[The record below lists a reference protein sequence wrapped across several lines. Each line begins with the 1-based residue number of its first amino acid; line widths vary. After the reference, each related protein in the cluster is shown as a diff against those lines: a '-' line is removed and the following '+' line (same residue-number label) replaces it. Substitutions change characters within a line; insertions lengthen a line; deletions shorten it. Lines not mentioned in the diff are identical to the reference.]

1 MLAHSIRF
9 RITLVYTAILALTL
23 LAFSLAVYQNF
34 GLSLR
39 RSLDDLLQ
47 SKAEGVSDSIET
59 YWETE
64 TLPVEGQPARAAA
77 ANKVDNLNFLR
88 IARRWI
94 QEKSGD
100 PDLMNITVQIFGA
113 DGALLASSQALPED
127 TSGTARRLALAGHG
141 RPEFYDRDV
150 PLARETAEPLRFF
163 VLPVLESAR
172 LTYIVQVGSPLSSLN
187 NTLRRLRTLLFLIVP
202 LTVVLTGLAGL
213 VLVRMT
219 LRPVDRMVRTLS
231 EVKAARLSLRL
242 RLPRTRDEIRRLAET
257 FNKLLDRLEADFL
270 NQRRFSQDLSHELRT
285 PLTIL
290 RGEFEVALKKPR
302 PSREYRAVL
311 RTGLEE
317 VEILSRIL
325 DELMTLARWENSE
338 IELRL
343 TSFDLAALAERT
355 MDEFRALAGAKGL
368 RLDRRGLPALRITAD
383 EGQVRTA
390 LINLIDNAIKYTP
403 RGGVIE
409 VDIAGGEGAA
419 TVVVR
424 DTGPGIPEDK
434 LPLIFERFYR
444 GEDSR
449 TSSGFG
455 LGLSIVRSIVTAHG
469 GTVTVQSR
477 PGQGTA
483 FTLTFPPPKGA

>member
-1 MLAHSIRF
+1 MIAQSIRF
-9 RITLVYTAILALTL
+9 RITLVYTAILTLTL

-34 GLSLR
+34 SRSLR
-39 RSLDDLLQ
+39 RSLDGLLK

-64 TLPVEGQPARAAA
+64 TLPAEGQPARTAA
-77 ANKVDNLNFLR
+77 ANKVDNINFLR
-88 IARRWI
+88 VARRWI
-94 QEKSGD
+94 KEKSGD

-113 DGALLASSQALPED
+113 DGSLLAASQALPEE
-127 TSGTARRLALAGHG
+127 TVVSARRLALAGRG
-141 RPEFYDRDV
+141 RAEFYDRDV
-150 PLARETAEPLRFF
+150 PLARETPEPLRFY
-163 VLPVLESAR
+163 VLPVLENAR
-172 LTYIVQVGSPLSSLN
+172 LTYFIQVGSPLSSLKG
-187 NTLRRLRTLLFLIVP
+187 TLDRLKTLLFLIVP
-202 LTVVLTGLAGL
+202 LTVILTGLAGL

-231 EVKAARLSLRL
+231 EVKAARLGLRL
-242 RLPRTRDEIRRLAET
+242 RLPRTNDEIRRLAET
-257 FNKLLDRLEADFL
+257 FNRLLDRLEADFL

-302 PSREYRAVL
+302 TSREYRAVL

-317 VEILSRIL
+317 VDILGRII
-325 DELMTLARWENSE
+325 DELMTLARWENRE

-343 TSFDLAALAERT
+343 TTFDLAALAERT
-355 MDEFRALAGAKGL
+355 VEEFRVLAASKGL
-368 RLDRRGLPALRITAD
+368 GLERRGLASLPFTGD

-403 RGGVIE
+403 RGGTIE
-409 VDIAGGEGAA
+409 VGVARAEGASKV
-419 TVVVR
+419 TVQ
-424 DTGPGIPEDK
+424 DDGPGIPEDK

-455 LGLSIVRSIVTAHG
+455 LGLSIVRSIVMAHG
-469 GTVTVQSR
+469 GTVAVDSR
-477 PGQGTA
+477 PGRGTV
-483 FTLTFPPPKGA
+483 FTLTFPPPRTD